1 MPRKGDETKNA
12 FVQAFRHQLETTSL
26 DKVTVTSLTKE
37 CGVNRQ
43 TFYYHFDDMHSF
55 LQFSYRRFVGEI
67 FLAVKATNNK
77 EDGIRAAVSCVEKE
91 KALFVALLESTEYSW
106 IRRDLLELTSE
117 FIWTRYGRAITRR
130 GLSDK
135 EKGFFIRMYALVIFE
150 FLEKMING
158 YNYSSVDSFIESVN
172 TFFGPYLV
180 ID

>member
-1 MPRKGDETKNA
+1 M
-12 FVQAFRHQLETTSL
+12 
-26 DKVTVTSLTKE
+26 
-37 CGVNRQ
+37 
-43 TFYYHFDDMHSF
+43 
-55 LQFSYRRFVGEI
+55 GEI

-77 EDGIRAAVSCVEKE
+77 EDGIRAVVSCVEKE